1 MIINPYKSVDWS
13 TFQRIGSVTHAHA
26 KTQEQFDC
34 LYAGGIRHMA
44 ISNYYRSEPF
54 YPVIEEKVSGIESAD
69 TVIFPNDC
77 IPCPNAEHHN
87 MTVNAL
93 HMCTVGATFSSGSPE
108 VINPDGTSDRSAK
121 PSGMGGRDW
130 RTLIKLTIPTL
141 LFNDGGG
148 LTINHP
154 TWSNLS
160 MDNIFDILD
169 YSPYVLG
176 IEAFNTDAVHDEE
189 YWDNVLITGRRAWG
203 FFVPDHKHKT
213 KPNGDWLGRNIL
225 LVSELSEHECL
236 KAYREGRF
244 YGSMRG
250 SNLTFTNIEL
260 NDSVISVSTND
271 AESID
276 VVEDGIVTTYSS
288 DSCEH
293 SFAPDAT
300 YVRIKAYKN
309 GDTIFSNPFIFKPYV
324 PKRRKMMNYYDEYQI
339 NAMLWF

>member
-1 MIINPYKSVDWS
+1 MTVNPYRNVNWS
-13 TFQRIGSVTHAHA
+13 TCQKISSVTHAHA
-26 KTQEQFDC
+26 KNQEQFNC
-34 LYAGGIRHMA
+34 LYAGGVRHMG

-54 YPVIEEKVSGIESAD
+54 YPVIGGCVSGIESAD

-87 MTVNAL
+87 MTINAL
-93 HMCTVGATFSSGSPE
+93 HMCAVGSMFSSGSPE
-108 VINPDGTSDRSAK
+108 IINPDGTTDRSAE
-121 PSGMGGRDW
+121 PRGMGGQDW
-130 RTLIKLTIPTL
+130 RILVKRAAATLK
-141 LFNDGGG
+141 FNDGGG

-176 IEAFNTDAVHDEE
+176 IEAYNTDAVHDEE

-225 LVSELSEHECL
+225 LTTDRSEHECL
-236 KAYREGRF
+236 RAYREGRF
-244 YGSMRG
+244 YGSMMG
-250 SNLTFTNIEL
+250 SDLTFTNISLEG
-260 NDSVISVSTND
+260 SVISVSTNS

-276 VVEDGIVTTYSS
+276 IIEDGGEISYQGSS
-288 DSCEH
+288 CAHQCS
-293 SFAPDAT
+293 SGAIYAR
-300 YVRIKAYKN
+300 VRAHKN
-309 GDTIFSNPFIFKPYV
+309 GDTIFSNPIIFKQYIPD
-324 PKRRKMMNYYDEYQI
+324 RRKTMNYHDKFRM
-339 NAMLWF
+339 NSMVWF